1 MSWHHMLCY
10 GMVWHAWY
18 GMELYGKVWF
28 VIIWQVWHVV
38 VWYGS
43 NVWQGRVCHDMA
55 WHGMVCHGTVWQEEL
70 AAAGDRQALAI
81 ASSASRQA
89 F

>member
-1 MSWHHMLCY
+1 MAWFGWY
-10 GMVWHAWY
+10 GMAWY
-18 GMELYGKVWF
+18 GMVQTFGKVGF
-28 VIIWQVWHVV
+28 AMI
-38 VWYGS
+38 
-43 NVWQGRVCHDMA
+43 